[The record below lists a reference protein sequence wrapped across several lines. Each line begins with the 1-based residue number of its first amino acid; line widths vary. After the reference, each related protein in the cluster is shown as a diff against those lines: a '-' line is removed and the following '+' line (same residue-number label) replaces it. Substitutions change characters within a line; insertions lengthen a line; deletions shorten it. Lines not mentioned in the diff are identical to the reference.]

1 METDWIFRVGDG
13 NNFITSSKY
22 KIWGINS
29 STANGKHFVKNVKND
44 DRLWFVKSG
53 SGGKIIAV
61 SSYESHNKRELG
73 PLVNITMT
81 DEELGWMGESWSKC
95 DTEIHYSNLYNLNDC
110 DLLTNIKGASV
121 IRKYNDKCLL
131 NLPLEYEYIN
141 KYSKI
146 KTSI

>member
-1 METDWIFRVGDG
+1 MLTDWIFRVGDG
-13 NNFITSSKY
+13 NNFINSSKY
-22 KIWGINS
+22 KVWGVKS
-29 STANGKHFVKNVKND
+29 FQPWVKHFIKNVKKG
-44 DRLWFVKSG
+44 DRLWFVIGG

-61 SSYESHNKRELG
+61 STYESHNIRELG

-81 DEELGWMGESWSKC
+81 DEELGWGKEWSIC
-95 DTEIHYSNLYNLNDC
+95 DTEIHYSNLYNLSDC
-110 DLLTNIKGASV
+110 DLLTNIKSALG